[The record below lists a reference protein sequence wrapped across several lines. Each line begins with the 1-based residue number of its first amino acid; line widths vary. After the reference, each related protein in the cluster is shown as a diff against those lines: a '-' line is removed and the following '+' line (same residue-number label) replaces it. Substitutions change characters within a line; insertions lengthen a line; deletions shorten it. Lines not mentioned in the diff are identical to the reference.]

1 VNLAIL
7 LISAQVWKAAPV
19 DAFARVTLA
28 IAALSLEMQ
37 AVTLLGIGSLSSL
50 LLVNAVIGAAWV
62 LGWPPRPRSAGP
74 GDTSSHEQAT
84 GLPWPAIGALTLVAL
99 LLATRPLAGADPYHL
114 DRVAQIQRLGTLE
127 YDPSADIKVNVL
139 ASSYELVLAD
149 VAQAPFIGGVLLR
162 LHALFSL
169 AYFTLGV
176 AAIRRWLPGG
186 RTWCW
191 SAVFVVPVVFHQL
204 AFVKNDLY
212 SATPALV
219 ALVWTIV
226 RARDASTREVA
237 AAAALTGVAVA
248 LKWVAFPLAIV
259 MTVAIGWSRGREAS
273 VLAALV
279 LGGLGGAIAG
289 GLPFTLAQTARWY
302 GHALEPLGALGNR
315 TTGVGDALTSLGR
328 FAVSL
333 LDFGTV
339 TRRWWPGRG
348 GWGATF
354 GAPFIWAL
362 VMAAAHWTSPVLR
375 GAAAAAVCYFAAFA
389 AVYPDADLAHRLV
402 LAPGLLLIAVAAQH
416 SDGDDARA
424 VWARRLLAV
433 GLAASSAQ
441 IARSLWLYLTA

>member
-1 VNLAIL
+1 MNLAIL
-7 LISAQVWKAAPV
+7 LISAQVWRAAPV
-19 DAFARVTLA
+19 VAFARVTLA
-28 IAALSLEMQ
+28 IAALSIEMQ

-50 LLVNAVIGAAWV
+50 VMANAVIGAAWL
-62 LGWPPRPRSAGP
+62 LGWPPRPRSAHG
-74 GDTSSHEQAT
+74 GVAHAQAT
-84 GLPWPAIGALTLVAL
+84 PLPWVAIGALVAVAL
-99 LLATRPLAGADPYHL
+99 LLATRPLASADPYHL

-127 YDPSADIKVNVL
+127 YDTAADIKVNVL

-149 VAQAPFIGGVLLR
+149 LAQAPIIGGVLLR

-176 AAIRRWLPGG
+176 AAIRQWLPGG
-186 RTWCW
+186 RAWCW
-191 SAVFVVPVVFHQL
+191 SAVFVLPVVFHQL

-219 ALVWTIV
+219 ALAWTV
-226 RARDASTREVA
+226 ARARDASAREVA

-248 LKWVAFPLAIV
+248 MKWVAFPLAIV
-259 MTVAIGWSRGREAS
+259 MTAWIGWFRSRDAT
-273 VLAALV
+273 VIAALV
-279 LGGLGGAIAG
+279 VGGLGGAVAG

-315 TTGVGDALTSLGR
+315 TTGVGDALTSVGR
-328 FAVSL
+328 FAISL
-333 LDFGTV
+333 LDFGML

-362 VMAAAHWTSPVLR
+362 VVASARWTTPGMR
-375 GAAAAAVCYFAAFA
+375 GAAVAAAVYFVVFA
-389 AVYPDADLAHRLV
+389 AVYPDADVAHRLV

-416 SDGDDARA
+416 TDGDDTRAR
-424 VWARRLLAV
+424 WLRRLLA
-433 GLAASSAQ
+433 LALGISAAQ
-441 IARSLWLYLTA
+441 IARSAWLYSMA